1 MNRLITNILLA
12 PTPSATGTI
21 GTIVE
26 HEVILFGL
34 PPIAVRSDPGH
45 PTVLKLGGTTFFVL
59 LGCTF
64 LGCWICRT
72 LDAERL
78 ALVAIAL

>member
-1 MNRLITNILLA
+1 MNRLITNNLLA

-21 GTIVE
+21 GTVVK
-26 HEVILFGL
+26 HEVIFFGL

-45 PTVLKLGGTTFFVL
+45 PTVLKLSGTTFLVL
-59 LGCTF
+59 VGCTF
-64 LGCWICRT
+64 LGFWICRT

-78 ALVAIAL
+78 TLVAIAL

>member
-1 MNRLITNILLA
+1 MNRLITNNLLA

-21 GTIVE
+21 GTVVE
-26 HEVILFGL
+26 RVVVLLLL
-34 PPIAVRSDPGH
+34 PPLAVRSNPGH

-59 LGCTF
+59 VGCTF
-64 LGCWICRT
+64 LGFWICRT

-78 ALVAIAL
+78 TLVAIAL

>member
-1 MNRLITNILLA
+1 MNRLITNNLLA
-12 PTPSATGTI
+12 PTPSVTGTI
-21 GTIVE
+21 GTVVE
-26 HEVILFGL
+26 HEVIFFGL

-45 PTVLKLGGTTFFVL
+45 PTVLKLGGTTFLVL
-59 LGCTF
+59 VGCTF
-64 LGCWICRT
+64 LGFWICRT